1 MAGKSAQ
8 KSAAEFGQ
16 GDQTRAGVEALE
28 PPAGIGEKPQK
39 PDPQYS
45 QDRQSWACP
54 GRGGPCF
61 LGGSGRID
69 KKNRG
74 KKMTIL

>member
-1 MAGKSAQ
+1 MAGESAQ
-8 KSAAEFGQ
+8 KPAAEFGQ
-16 GDQTRAGVEALE
+16 GDQTRARFGALE

-69 KKNRG
+69 KKNWG